1 MEIDVGLL
9 HIWQQSD
16 WIKRSVAILLLLM
29 SLACW
34 MVIVLKLL
42 DLRQHRLQAQRV
54 EGFWHCP
61 DFAEGVSQ
69 LGPGPDNP
77 FYLLALQGR
86 EASGHIRHLDGA
98 AQRQLH
104 DSLDASDWI
113 TRALR
118 SSIDDTA
125 TRLQSG
131 LVILASVGSTAP
143 YIGLFGTVWGIYH
156 ALLGIGAAGNAS
168 IAQVAAP
175 IGAALILTAL
185 GLLVAIP
192 AVLGYNGLLRANK
205 RLLHQINRFGTDL
218 HAYFVTGARV
228 GAATASASAG
238 KVLPIKQA

>member
-9 HIWQQSD
+9 QIWQQSD

-29 SLACW
+29 SLATW

-54 EGFWHCP
+54 DGFWHCQ
-61 DFAEGVSQ
+61 DFAEGVNK

-86 EASGHIRHLDGA
+86 EASSHILHLDGA

-118 SSIDDTA
+118 SSIDDAA

-156 ALLGIGAAGNAS
+156 ALLGIGVAGHAS
-168 IAQVAAP
+168 IAQVAPP

-192 AVLGYNGLLRANK
+192 AVLGYNALVRANK
-205 RLLHQINRFGTDL
+205 RVLHQINRFATDL
-218 HAYFVTGARV
+218 HAYFVTGSRV
-228 GAATASASAG
+228 GAATAPGSAA